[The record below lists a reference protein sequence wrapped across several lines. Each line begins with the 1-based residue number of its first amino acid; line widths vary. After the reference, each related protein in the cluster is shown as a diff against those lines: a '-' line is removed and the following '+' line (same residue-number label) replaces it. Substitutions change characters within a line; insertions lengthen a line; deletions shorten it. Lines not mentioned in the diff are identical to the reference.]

1 MNSDRVQA
9 DRELREQIERST
21 AFLRRALRFWPSVP
35 LVLAL
40 GAVACAVFFVVRK
53 PTYRSETV
61 VLYSQPASAPGESS
75 EQMGGARNVT
85 VRMKELLMS
94 RPKLER
100 VVGEFGLYPDVR
112 SDLGMGEAVEELKKH
127 IEYRAP
133 GGDTFS
139 IAFLGRSPDEVQG
152 VTKRLAALV
161 IEQDSELR
169 KNQARVTRD
178 FLVAE
183 KAKTEATLRSAEREL
198 AAFMAL
204 HPRFALDVTP
214 LATGAAIRATT
225 PAVVPGAQPAP
236 ARMTVFVPKR
246 VSPGGAAPAAGSPR
260 TMVPTTV
267 DADSEIARANAAVA
281 AARTHLAEQLERY
294 TPAHPD
300 VRSATAAVK
309 RAESRLS
316 TLAAAAPPAA
326 APAVPAPTASPSTE
340 ASPVAPAAAA
350 PQRVASAP
358 APPVAPASQPAG
370 SAGDVVALETDWL
383 KLTRAATE
391 ARQRYDQVSAAL
403 FKADI
408 VASSESGGRGLQ
420 MTVIDPAYLP
430 TRPQPPGR
438 LLIAAV
444 ILGAALAL
452 GVALALIRAVL
463 DDRIFEARDAGGP
476 AELLVA
482 IPRSGSIRRAHVP
495 S

>member
-1 MNSDRVQA
+1 MNSEA
-9 DRELREQIERST
+9 DRELRDQVEKSK
-21 AFLRRALRFWPSVP
+21 AFLRRTLRFWSSVP
-35 LVLAL
+35 IALAL
-40 GAVACAVFFVVRK
+40 GAAACAVVFVVLK

-61 VLYSQPASAPGESS
+61 VLYSQPASNSGESS

-100 VVGEFGLYPDVR
+100 VVGEFGLYSDVR
-112 SDLGMGEAVEELKKH
+112 SDVGVGGAVEELKKH

-139 IAFLGRSPDEVQG
+139 IAFTGRSPDEVQG

-178 FLVAE
+178 FLLAE

-225 PAVVPGAQPAP
+225 PGIVPGAQPAT

-246 VSPGGAAPAAGSPR
+246 VSSDGASPAAGAPR
-260 TMVPTTV
+260 PMVATTV

-281 AARTHLAEQLERY
+281 AARTNLTQQLERY

-300 VRSATAAVK
+300 VRAATAAVE

-316 TLAAAAPPAA
+316 TLVAAAPAA
-326 APAVPAPTASPSTE
+326 APAVPAPAASPPTE
-340 ASPVAPAAAA
+340 ASAGAPAAPA
-350 PQRVASAP
+350 PRRVANAEAP
-358 APPVAPASQPAG
+358 AVAPPAEPAG
-370 SAGDVVALETDWL
+370 SARDVVALETDWV

-408 VASSESGGRGLQ
+408 AASSESGARGLQ

-430 TRPQPPGR
+430 TRPEPPGR
-438 LLIAAV
+438 TLIAAV
-444 ILGAALAL
+444 ILA
-452 GVALALIRAVL
+452 VALAFGVVLALMRALV
-463 DDRIFEARDAGGP
+463 DDRIFEARDARGP
-476 AELLVA
+476 AELLVE
-482 IPRSGSIRRAHVP
+482 IPRPRSIRRVHVA